1 MERDEDVVQ
10 EQQEQPQITP
20 KTPQKKLSFFQRIIA
35 FFLGRSDPEFERK
48 RLLKEVVK
56 ALKKQRLKFYRPR
69 HEIMDPLLAKYFFE
83 FYKTLG
89 PAQSLIKYADYSGVL
104 KSIVIESTL
113 SSDFLE
119 IKERLTEESIRKRA
133 KMMEAKALTKEI
145 KDDLITF
152 FAAFDIDK
160 AREINHIYHTLSV
173 FVDLTHF
180 DYYFL
185 LKKFD
190 SSLPEGNF
198 FYTPHFEPIN
208 GEYIVEDLKEFF
220 YIIEEVNENADWNRI
235 LDLLKEYRG
244 VDIVARA
251 AWKKILSRIK
261 ELKRSRVLLL
271 IIQHIDKNPYFKVK
285 QNLKKIRIVEPYL
298 SKLKTQTELSLQ
310 KIFKEKHS
318 SKLDEF
324 TKLIFGTSSI
334 SRLKNYIEKANI
346 AFSKKM
352 LAGFLYVQP
361 LNYLKAFLLD
371 FLKKDIKAI
380 VDLLIIKGKWATN
393 FTSQELS
400 ESFHS
405 LLEIS
410 DRITEFD
417 DSVAEESSTG
427 SKLKTYFHKSDKEKA
442 AQKVLRQMLKEINDM
457 AKGMIHEAAQNLITL
472 GRNIKMA
479 LDDYTRQPHEL
490 IINWKEIEVNFD
502 GNLKN
507 SLVNIYKKIYYMVK
521 LLQIFFKEE

>member
-1 MERDEDVVQ
+1 MEIDEDVVSP
-10 EQQEQPQITP
+10 EQDQQQITP
-20 KTPQKKLSFFQRIIA
+20 KKSEEKLSFFQRLIA

-56 ALKKQRLKFYRPR
+56 ALKKQRLKFYRAR
-69 HEIMDPLLAKYFFE
+69 HEIMDPMLAKYFFE

-104 KSIVIESTL
+104 KSIVIENTL
-113 SSDFLE
+113 TPEYLD
-119 IKERLTEESIRKRA
+119 IKERLGEESIRKRA
-133 KMMEAKALTKEI
+133 KIMDAKSLTKEI
-145 KDDLITF
+145 KNDLITF

-190 SSLPEGNF
+190 SGLPEGNF
-198 FYTPHFEPIN
+198 FYTPRFEPIN
-208 GEYIVEDLKEFF
+208 GEYIVEDLKEFS
-220 YIIEEVNENADWNRI
+220 YIIEEVNENADWDRV

-244 VDIVARA
+244 VDIVPRA
-251 AWKKILSRIK
+251 AWKKTVARIK
-261 ELKRSRVLLL
+261 ELRRSRVLLL
-271 IIQHIDKNPYFKVK
+271 IIQHIDKNPYFKIK
-285 QNLKKIRIVEPYL
+285 QNLKTKKIVEPYL

-310 KIFKEKHS
+310 KIFKERHS

-324 TKLIFGTSSI
+324 TKLVFGTASI
-334 SRLKNYIEKANI
+334 SRLKNYTEKANI

-352 LAGFLYVQP
+352 LAGFIYVQP

-371 FLKKDIKAI
+371 FLKKDIKGV

-393 FTSQELS
+393 LTSQELS
-400 ESFHS
+400 ESFHR

-410 DRITEFD
+410 DNITEFD
-417 DSVAEESSTG
+417 DSVAEESNTG
-427 SKLKTYFHKSDKEKA
+427 TKLKTYFHKSDKEKA

-457 AKGMIHEAAQNLITL
+457 AKGMIHEAAQNLVTL
-472 GRNIKMA
+472 GKNIKMA

-490 IINWKEIEVNFD
+490 IINWKEIEVNYD
-502 GNLKN
+502 SDLK
-507 SLVNIYKKIYYMVK
+507 STLVNIYKKIYYIVK